1 MKGNEAVKSVLFM
14 ALAVL
19 LIGGGLVYWQW
30 GSRST
35 AAQRVAAIES
45 ELLNEE
51 ELQNDLQK
59 SQLDLEKYSAD
70 LEHMERGVP
79 SIAYVPTLLQ
89 ELESTGSANNLTVTG
104 VRPVPVTASMA
115 VNQEDKPYRELE
127 IDITGLGTYRSIMS
141 VVDAL
146 KTFPKVLAV
155 RTVSVT
161 PRQDL
166 QSNSHELNCSIRL
179 RAYVFKETLDTQTA
193 DLGSKFKSQVK
204 TSDGE
209 EGAASEDSHG
219 EGRSEGQPID
229 PRNPIAPRSGGLQ

>member
-1 MKGNEAVKSVLFM
+1 MKGNDAVKSVLFM

-30 GSRST
+30 GSRSA
-35 AAQRVAAIES
+35 AAQRVATIES

-104 VRPVPVTASMA
+104 VRPVPMTASMA
-115 VNQEDKPYRELE
+115 VNQEDKPYQELE
-127 IDITGLGTYRSIMS
+127 IDITGLGTYRSLMS

-166 QSNSHELNCSIRL
+166 QSNSRELNCSIRL
-179 RAYVFKETLDTQTA
+179 RAYVFKESLEPTTA

-204 TSDGE
+204 TTEGE
-209 EGAASEDSHG
+209 EGATEDGSHG
-219 EGRSEGQPID
+219 EDHSEAQPLD
-229 PRNPIAPRSGGLQ
+229 HRNPIAPRSGGSQ